1 MSRREIP
8 GAWSRWLDA
17 SLAELRERH
26 LLRELRPLVPRSA
39 VRAELDG
46 RPVVLFSGND
56 YLGLSAH
63 PDVREALTEAADRV
77 GSGPRGSPLVCGF
90 TDRHRELEREIAAL
104 KGSEDALLFPTGFA
118 ANLAALGALAGS
130 EDTTI
135 FSDALN
141 HASIVDGCRLAR
153 QRGADLEVYPHLDV
167 ETLDRLLEAS
177 DAERKLVV
185 TESLFSVD
193 GDRAP
198 LERLVEVKD
207 RHGALLVVDEAHATL
222 VFGETGGGLAEELG
236 VAGRIEVQIG
246 TLSKAA
252 GALGG
257 FAATSG
263 RIRRW
268 LLNRGRSLVFSTAP
282 PLPVVEAARR
292 AIRIGREDD
301 SLRRRLWNG
310 VARLGDR
317 LGRELRSPI
326 VPVVLGDEEAALRA
340 DRTLLEHGY
349 HVVAIRPPTV
359 PPGTARLRVTLSAAH
374 RPSEIDG
381 LASALRPFL

>member
-1 MSRREIP
+1 MSPDDPPAVWR
-8 GAWSRWLDA
+8 RWLDR
-17 SLAELRERH
+17 SLRELEDRR
-26 LLRELRPLVPRSA
+26 LARELRPLRPESP
-39 VRAELDG
+39 VRATLDG

-56 YLGLSAH
+56 YLGLSGH
-63 PDVREALTEAADRV
+63 PDVREAVAEAARTG

-90 TDRHRELEREIAAL
+90 TDRHRALEREISAL
-104 KGSEDALLFPTGFA
+104 KGAEDALLFPTGFA
-118 ANLAALGALAGS
+118 ANLAVLGALGGAEG
-130 EDTTI
+130 TTI
-135 FSDALN
+135 FSDELN
-141 HASIVDGCRLAR
+141 HASVVDGCRLAR
-153 QRGADLEVYPHLDV
+153 RAGADLEIYPHLDV
-167 ETLDRLLEAS
+167 GRLDRLLEAS

-198 LERLVEVKD
+198 LDRLVETKD
-207 RHGALLVVDEAHATL
+207 RHGALLVVDGAHATL
-222 VFGETGGGLAEELG
+222 VFGATGGGLAEELG
-236 VAGRIEVQIG
+236 VAEGVDVQVG
-246 TLSKAA
+246 TLSKAV

-257 FAATSG
+257 FAATTG

-292 AIRIGREDD
+292 AIRIGREDR
-301 SLRRRLWNG
+301 SLRERLWER
-310 VARLGDR
+310 VDR
-317 LGRELRSPI
+317 LGERLGRKLESPI
-326 VPVVLGDEEAALRA
+326 VPVILGGEEAALEA

-374 RPSEIDG
+374 RPSDVDG
-381 LASALRPFL
+381 LAEVLRGFL